1 MTQRAS
7 RTQLGI
13 PLSGTDQS
21 GAGGFVLVNALVL
34 VLALAALSTWML
46 SRAEGGRMRLQAG
59 LEAAQITLALDA
71 MDALALSL
79 LHQDQGAIDHTGEGW
94 ARPIAALELAPELIP
109 GEGPREVGGEITDLQ
124 GRFNV
129 NWLSDSTNLAAR
141 AGFDRLLTQLA
152 LPAQTGQTLTRF
164 LRPGTTFSR
173 AERAPWLQMDRPRD
187 PIGGPLLN
195 ADQLAEHPGLSP
207 ATYARLRPWIT
218 ALPGDSALNVNTA
231 PAEVLQAFLPHLPP
245 AALSRLLA
253 QRRRQPFASVDA
265 FLIAARLEQLQ
276 EEQQED
282 EAEDDGEEAALR
294 PEQLTV
300 GSSWFR
306 LDAWARQ
313 DGPQGRL
320 EARRSTLLQRRGPTQ
335 RPALIW
341 QITRRP

>member
-1 MTQRAS
+1 MMPFPSKQQPET
-7 RTQLGI
+7 
-13 PLSGTDQS
+13 
-21 GAGGFVLVNALVL
+21 GGFVLINALVL
-34 VLALAALSTWML
+34 VLALAVLSTWMR
-46 SRAEGGRMRLQAG
+46 SRAEGGRIRLQAG
-59 LEAAQITLALDA
+59 LEAAQITLALDT
-71 MDALALSL
+71 MDTLALNL

-94 ARPIAALELAPELIP
+94 ARPIAPQELAPELIP
-109 GEGPREVGGEITDLQ
+109 GEGTPEVGGEITDLQ

-141 AGFDRLLTQLA
+141 AGFDRLLTQLS
-152 LPAQTGQTLTRF
+152 LPAQTAQTLTRF

-173 AERAPWLQMDRPRD
+173 AERALWLQMDPPRD
-187 PIGGPLLN
+187 PIAGPLLN

-218 ALPGDSALNVNTA
+218 ALPGDSPLNVNTA
-231 PAEVLQAFLPHLPP
+231 PAEILQAFLPHLPP
-245 AALSRLLA
+245 AALSRMLA
-253 QRRRQPFASVDA
+253 QRRRQPFASIDA
-265 FLIAARLEQLQ
+265 FLIAARLEQLL
-276 EEQQED
+276 EEQQEEEG
-282 EAEDDGEEAALR
+282 EAENVWEEDALR

-320 EARRSTLLQRRGPTQ
+320 EARRSTLLLRRGPTQ

-341 QITRRP
+341 QTTQRP